1 MLNDIINISKT
12 ATVVSPA
19 LEFNLGMDLGS
30 TETRFKEFDFE
41 DPLTGEVLAIPS
53 GIGIVG
59 DISNVKSNSKKLE
72 DVMEFLI
79 KETTRNKTEQNLDYH
94 FIKGNLINETRNVEI
109 KRSSKVSKTLT
120 EATYLDIL
128 VAITLQV
135 IYKFN
140 NQQLNYT
147 KITPS
152 LAIALP
158 VAEASN
164 LKTVEEFKKR
174 LTGIY
179 EVKMPRINLSLIIQ
193 IKKENIFVDAEP
205 NCVQFYLASK
215 VPELDELTTI
225 TIDGGGKSTDFSY
238 AYEGVLNTDVGYT
251 GTYGGNT
258 LETDVLQL
266 YLKETGASAPKQSQI
281 NKALLTGQLTRGI
294 NTEDI
299 FNIIDEEKELLSKRI
314 FDDIL
319 NVVNRADSSLED
331 INLFVFHGRLFTDTV
346 TPKGIKSSLTE
357 KVISQIIASL
367 TGKNNKISTEVIL
380 DTSDITLGVI
390 LSKVSE
396 VYAD

>member
-79 KETTRNKTEQNLDYH
+79 KETTQNKTEQNLDYH

-215 VPELDELTTI
+215 VPELDEMTTI